1 MVLLLGALD
10 EEIAELR
17 EAITAETKETWRGFS
32 FWRGRIEG
40 REVVLAKTGVGK
52 SLSALVT
59 QHLVDRFTPTE
70 ILFCGIAG
78 SLTPTL
84 EIGDLLVARDCLQHD
99 MDARPVG
106 FPLGQIP
113 FTPFRVLTCDGSL
126 VEAALSFTPAG
137 YRVISGRVL
146 TGDQFLTSSDRASH
160 RYLTEELAGDAV
172 EMEGASVALVAAV
185 NEIPFLL
192 VRAISDRADGGA
204 PRSFNRF
211 LTLAARRTFDIILHV
226 LRSIDTGVAVE

>member
-17 EAITAETKETWRGFS
+17 RVITEERIETWHGFT
-32 FWRGRIEG
+32 FRTGRVEG
-40 REVVLAKTGVGK
+40 REVVVAKTGVGK

-59 QHLVDRFTPTE
+59 QRLVDRFSPSA
-70 ILFCGIAG
+70 ILFSGIAG
-78 SLTPTL
+78 SLTSTL

-99 MDARPVG
+99 LDARPVG

-113 FTPFRVLTCDGSL
+113 FTSYRVLECDGRL
-126 VEAALSFTPAG
+126 VEAALSFCPTG
-137 YRVISGRVL
+137 YRLCSGRVL
-146 TGDQFLTSSDRASH
+146 TGDQFLTSSDRESH
-160 RYLTEELAGDAV
+160 RYLTEELGGDAV

-185 NEIPFLL
+185 NQIPFLL

-204 PRSFNRF
+204 PKSFRRF
-211 LTLAARRTFDIILHV
+211 LELAARRTFEIILHV
-226 LRSIDTGVAVE
+226 LRSIDT